1 MPPGNF
7 LTCVRPAKLRPRYVV
22 RRAKPM
28 NVQQLNPLLP
38 ASGGRTLPPL
48 LAAAFRLEASVPDDM
63 EARLAGL
70 PGPLPLMRQN
80 AAR

>member
-1 MPPGNF
+1 
-7 LTCVRPAKLRPRYVV
+7 
-22 RRAKPM
+22 M

-70 PGPLPLMRQN
+70 PRPLPLTPQN

>member
-1 MPPGNF
+1 
-7 LTCVRPAKLRPRYVV
+7 
-22 RRAKPM
+22 M

-48 LAAAFRLEASVPDDM
+48 LAAAFTLEPSVPRDM

-70 PGPLPLMRQN
+70 QGALPLMRKG
-80 AAR
+80 AVR

>member
-1 MPPGNF
+1 
-7 LTCVRPAKLRPRYVV
+7 
-22 RRAKPM
+22 M

-38 ASGGRTLPPL
+38 ASGRRTLPPL

-70 PGPLPLMRQN
+70 PRPLPLTPQN